1 MSREDKIEFV
11 ADYRANAVEAATDG
25 CKVPSAPNSINFKR
39 KDLSMKKYVVEIVEK
54 ITYKVSLDAASS
66 EDAENAARRLYDLD
80 ALENGELESV
90 TFDAEEK
97 VGE

>member
-1 MSREDKIEFV
+1 MV
-11 ADYRANAVEAATDG
+11 ATYHPPT
-25 CKVPSAPNSINFKR
+25 KFNFKR

-66 EDAENAARRLYDLD
+66 EDAENAARRLYDLG

-90 TFDAEEK
+90 TFDVEEK
-97 VGE
+97 EGE